1 MEISYI
7 ILAHQRPKQVK
18 RLLEK
23 LASEGSRFYIHIDKN
38 VDIRPFKT
46 ELAPIDQANFLPD
59 GKRVRER

>member
-46 ELAPIDQANFLPD
+46 ELARSRSSQFPS
-59 GKRVRER
+59 RWET